1 MSEAVNRVLQSIDD
15 EHAGASAATR
25 RQLVTGAAGALGAM
39 GLLGWASDAEAQLP
53 ESQGSQAPNDPET
66 VANTAA
72 TVEVLATIIN
82 TVGFEKV
89 GPRLDP
95 VTRGN
100 FAAAAREELIHQRV
114 LTSDVIGGRPAT
126 TRIWVP
132 DRVFSAPQTLLT
144 AVSVGDTI
152 LVNMYLLACT
162 VFARSGG
169 LRGSRYARYMAEFM
183 GTEAVHRAV
192 ALQSLGRL
200 GNDRVFM
207 KFGQREEAQNLPNTG
222 TPGFYRITDAIEG
235 FRANGIGFGVQG
247 AAPGQFY
254 DFDEVSRRTPD
265 PAAVNTRTLS

>member
-1 MSEAVNRVLQSIDD
+1 MSDSINRVLQTIDD
-15 EHAGASAATR
+15 QHADAPAATR
-25 RQLVTGAAGALGAM
+25 RGLVAGAAGALGGM
-39 GLLGWASDAEAQLP
+39 GLLGWAAGAEAQLP
-53 ESQGSQAPNDPET
+53 QSPRNDAPNDPQT

-72 TVEVLATIIN
+72 TLEVLATIIN

-89 GPRLDP
+89 GPQLDP
-95 VTRGN
+95 VTRAN
-100 FAAAAREELIHQRV
+100 FAAAALEELIHQQT
-114 LTSDVIGGRPAT
+114 LTSDVIGGTPAT
-126 TRIWVP
+126 ERIWVP
-132 DRVFSAPQTLLT
+132 DRVFSAPQALLT

-207 KFGQREEAQNLPNTG
+207 KFAHREEAPNLPNTG
-222 TPGFYRITDAIEG
+222 RPGFYRITDAVDA
-235 FRANGIGFGVQG
+235 FAANGIAFGTQG
-247 AAPGQFY
+247 ATPGQFY
-254 DFDEVSRRTPD
+254 DFGEVSRRTPD
-265 PAAVNTRTLS
+265 PAGVNTRTLS